1 MTEPKTEQ
9 KITVMTY
16 EEVSVFG
23 FEAPATFFIV
33 NALGQ
38 YIFIHTR
45 DRAKAQKY
53 VDSEY
58 GKGKYTVK
66 TAKMS
71 MKSGKGEV
79 TASGYNSRRGMMP
92 HLRKTL

>member
-66 TAKMS
+66 TAKMAQ
-71 MKSGKGEV
+71 KSGAGDV
-79 TASGYNSRRGMMP
+79 TARGYNTRKGFMP
-92 HLRKTL
+92 HLKKTL

>member
-1 MTEPKTEQ
+1 MTEQ

-45 DRAKAQKY
+45 DRAKAQSY
-53 VDSEY
+53 IDSEY

-66 TAKMS
+66 TAKMAQ
-71 MKSGKGEV
+71 KSGAGDV
-79 TASGYNSRRGMMP
+79 TARGYNTRRGMAP
-92 HLRKTL
+92 HLKKTI

>member
-66 TAKMS
+66 TAKMAQ
-71 MKSGKGEV
+71 KSGAGDV
-79 TASGYNSRRGMMP
+79 TARGYNTRKGFMP
-92 HLRKTL
+92 HLKKTV

>member
-1 MTEPKTEQ
+1 MTEQ

-45 DRAKAQKY
+45 DRAKAQSY
-53 VDSEY
+53 IDSEY

-66 TAKMS
+66 TAKMAQ
-71 MKSGKGEV
+71 KSGAGDV
-79 TASGYNSRRGMMP
+79 TARGYNSRRGFAP
-92 HLRKTL
+92 HLKKTT

>member
-1 MTEPKTEQ
+1 MTEQ

-45 DRAKAQKY
+45 DRAKAQSY
-53 VDSEY
+53 IDSEY

-66 TAKMS
+66 TAKMAQ
-71 MKSGKGEV
+71 KSGAGDV
-79 TASGYNSRRGMMP
+79 TARGYNTRKGFMP
-92 HLRKTL
+92 HLKKTL

>member
-1 MTEPKTEQ
+1 MAEPKTEQ

-66 TAKMS
+66 TAKMAQ
-71 MKSGKGEV
+71 KSGAGDV
-79 TASGYNSRRGMMP
+79 TARGYNTRKGFMP
-92 HLRKTL
+92 HLKKTI

>member
-1 MTEPKTEQ
+1 MTEQ

-38 YIFIHTR
+38 YVFIHTR
-45 DRAKAQKY
+45 DRAKAQSY
-53 VDSEY
+53 IDSEY

-66 TAKMS
+66 TAKMAQ
-71 MKSGKGEV
+71 KSGAGDV
-79 TASGYNSRRGMMP
+79 TARGYNTRKGFMP
-92 HLRKTL
+92 HLKKTL

>member
-45 DRAKAQKY
+45 DRAKAQSY
-53 VDSEY
+53 IDSEY

-66 TAKMS
+66 TAKMAQ
-71 MKSGKGEV
+71 KSGAGDV
-79 TASGYNSRRGMMP
+79 TARGYNTRKGFMP
-92 HLRKTL
+92 HLKKTL